1 VAHNIAIDKE
11 DTGHHETLIADSRA
25 VLEHEETD
33 EPTIVKLYGLVAE
46 FEDVEPLVAAA
57 RKVRDAGYRR
67 VDAYTPFPIEGLA
80 EILAKVDVKVPFT
93 MLAGGFIGFLGG
105 FGFLV
110 WATAIDYPLNIGGRP
125 LVAWPSFIPISYELT
140 ILTAC
145 ILGIAAMIFLNG
157 LPMPYHPVFNAPNF
171 ERATTDRFFLGI
183 EAGDKNFDRIET
195 RRLLESLHPLRVSE
209 VGTEE

>member
-1 VAHNIAIDKE
+1 MAHNIAIGTE
-11 DTGHHETLIADSRA
+11 DTAHHGTLTAGSSAALDHETS
-25 VLEHEETD
+25 
-33 EPTIVKLYGLVAE
+33 EPKIVKLYGLVAE

-67 VDAYTPFPIEGLA
+67 VDAYSPFPIEGLA

-110 WATAIDYPLNIGGRP
+110 WSTAVDYPLNIGGRP

-145 ILGIAAMIFLNG
+145 LLGIGAMIFFNG

-171 ERATTDRFFLGI
+171 DRATTDRFFLGI
-183 EAGDKNFDRIET
+183 EAGDKNFDRVET